1 MSPSFTPIDRMRHK
15 GQSSDCLFF
24 RCAGFLSANKRI
36 GIDFPHTID
45 TDPHRMKG
53 KRFIGKEKAVS
64 SWIIQTMEYDV
75 DLARLLEPRLLESG
89 APYVLSSAR
98 GGVGV
103 RMEGR
108 PGLLALSKTLA
119 EVLVHDLAPFE
130 VAAMADETPLPVEDR
145 RQVLHRAVNAARQRE
160 DLSETVQLLME
171 YLTREGT
178 LCLEG
183 FLRFRMRSTLLFWRL
198 CVEEAF
204 SGLLLEKEYAEAAD
218 VLRLLLNQRP
228 PRCPA
233 LRLCLHGNGLC
244 SLSDEGSLRME
255 YVDETGEGILSLLV
269 GMAPA
274 RLIVYD
280 LSGGARKELVRALT
294 EIFSGRVCL
303 YTGEF
308 P

>member
-1 MSPSFTPIDRMRHK
+1 MYREGS
-15 GQSSDCLFF
+15 
-24 RCAGFLSANKRI
+24 
-36 GIDFPHTID
+36 
-45 TDPHRMKG
+45 
-53 KRFIGKEKAVS
+53 AVS

-75 DLARLLEPRLLESG
+75 DLEGLLEARLREGG
-89 APYVLSSAR
+89 ALYALSSAL

-108 PGLLALSKTLA
+108 QGLLALA
-119 EVLVHDLAPFE
+119 EALGRVLIHDLVTFE
-130 VAAMADETPLPVEDR
+130 MAAMADETPLDREDR
-145 RQVLHRAVNAARQRE
+145 QRVLENAVAAAHRRE
-160 DLSETVQLLME
+160 DLSETVARLCG
-171 YLTREGT
+171 YLQEEGK

-183 FLRFRMRSTLLFWRL
+183 FLRFRMPETLLFWRL

-204 SGLLLEKEYAEAAD
+204 SELLLQKEYGEAASL
-218 VLRLLLNQRP
+218 LRLLLNERP
-228 PRCPA
+228 PRCPS
-233 LRLCLHGNGLC
+233 LRLCLHGDGLC

-255 YVDETGEGILSLLV
+255 YVDESGEGILSLLI

-280 LSGGARKELVRALT
+280 LSNGARQELVKALT

-303 YTGEF
+303 YTGDF